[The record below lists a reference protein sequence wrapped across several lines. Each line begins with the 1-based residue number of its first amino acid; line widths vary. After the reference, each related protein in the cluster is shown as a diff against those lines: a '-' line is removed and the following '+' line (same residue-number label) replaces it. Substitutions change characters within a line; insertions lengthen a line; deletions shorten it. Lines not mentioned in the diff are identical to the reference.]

1 MARAQA
7 MVLSKGRD
15 PRLDFFRGSAMFII
29 FIAHC
34 RGNFLWD
41 YIPARFGLSDAADMF
56 VFLSGMAASIAFGG
70 TFLRQGMVMGTAR
83 ILHRCWQLLIAHLG
97 LFFTVAMVVTAGTR
111 WYGDTDYV
119 EVLNLQRF
127 FADTPGSLIG
137 LFTLTYVPH
146 YFDILPLYIVV
157 LAMVPIAM
165 LLARINPLLV
175 PIASLALYVA
185 TNAFGLNFAANADD
199 QAQWYFN
206 PLAWQLIFFTG
217 FSLGRGWLAVPLDSK
232 PLLWGSILLLV
243 IGLAISLPVVFTH
256 VMWIDELRVW
266 IMEHSDKTNLD
277 LLQYAHFLASAYVAV
292 VILRGRET
300 IVLSAPLRPFVK
312 CGQQALAV
320 FLSGMV
326 LSHIGGMIFDHLG
339 TGADTQLAVNG
350 VSFALLFTVAYG
362 VAWFKGTPWK
372 RRAAEAPSTAVPEPA
387 ALPAHAAAARPAGTA
402 ASVHDRPHV
411 IPVVP

>member
-1 MARAQA
+1 MTGARAS
-7 MVLSKGRD
+7 VVSKGRD

-70 TFLRQGMVMGTAR
+70 TFLRQGMIMGTAR

-111 WYGDTDYV
+111 WWGDTDYV

-127 FADTPGSLIG
+127 FSDTSGSLVG

-175 PIASLALYVA
+175 PVVSLALYVA
-185 TNAFGLNFAANADD
+185 TNALGLNLAANADE

-217 FSLGRGWLAVPLDSK
+217 FSLGRGWLAVPLDSR
-232 PLLWGSILLLV
+232 PLLWGSIV
-243 IGLAISLPVVFTH
+243 ILAAGLAISLPIVFTN
-256 VMWIDELRVW
+256 VMWIDALRVW

-292 VILRGRET
+292 VILKGREA
-300 IVLSAPLRPFVK
+300 ILLAPPLRPFVK

-326 LSHIGGMIFDHLG
+326 LSHIGGMVFDHLG
-339 TGADTQLAVNG
+339 TDAGIQIAVNG
-350 VSFALLFTVAYG
+350 VSFALLFAIAYG

-372 RRAAEAPSTAVPEPA
+372 RHVVEPPTAPLLAAAPPRAAETGRGAQEPPRVAPVAF
-387 ALPAHAAAARPAGTA
+387 
-402 ASVHDRPHV
+402 
-411 IPVVP
+411 